1 MRRLQGHGWP
11 GNIRQLRNVIEQCAI
26 LCDGDTLEVPAE
38 ALPVRRNRQAVDT
51 MHGMFDET
59 PTLEEVKK
67 RYISHLLRT
76 THGNMPRAAAILD
89 VDRRSLY
96 RMVTRYQLGTPPMHR
111 VAARCDHPVAS
122 AGDSEL
128 DA

>member
-1 MRRLQGHGWP
+1 M
-11 GNIRQLRNVIEQCAI
+11 IEQCPI
-26 LCDGDTLEVPAE
+26 LCDGDELEVPAE
-38 ALPVRRNRQAVDT
+38 VLALRRNGQAVDT

-67 RYISHLLRT
+67 RYISRLLRT
-76 THGNMPRAAAILD
+76 TRGNMAAAAILD

-96 RMVTRYQLGTPPMHR
+96 RMVARYRLGTPPMHR
-111 VAARCDHPVAS
+111 VAARSDHHVAS